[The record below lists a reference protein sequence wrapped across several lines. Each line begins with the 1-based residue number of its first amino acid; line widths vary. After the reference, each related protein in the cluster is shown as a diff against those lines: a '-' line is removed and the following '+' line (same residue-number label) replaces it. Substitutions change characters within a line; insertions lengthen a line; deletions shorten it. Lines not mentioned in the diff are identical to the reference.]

1 MKHQRKNEGIQ
12 MPSLISDLGRFSG
25 PGLLILSS
33 LAEGPKHGYAIMT
46 DVQEFSG
53 TKLEPGTLYGALT
66 RLEQRGWIEP
76 LPPEERRRPY
86 RLTGAGA
93 TVLRQQLTSMD
104 QIVRTGQQRLA
115 TTGA

>member
-1 MKHQRKNEGIQ
+1 
-12 MPSLISDLGRFSG
+12 MPAKISDLGRFSE
-25 PGLLILSS
+25 PALLILSS
-33 LAEGPKHGYAIMT
+33 LAGGDKHGYAIMM

-76 LPPEERRRPY
+76 LPAEERRRPY

-93 TVLRQQLTSMD
+93 TVLQQQLDSMGEV
-104 QIVRTGQQRLA
+104 VRAGRQRLA
-115 TTGA
+115 AFSS